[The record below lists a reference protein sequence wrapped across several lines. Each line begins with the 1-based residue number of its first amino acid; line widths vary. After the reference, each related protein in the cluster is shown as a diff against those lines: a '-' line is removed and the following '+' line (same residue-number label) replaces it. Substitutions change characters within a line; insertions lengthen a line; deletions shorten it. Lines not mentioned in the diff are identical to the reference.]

1 VPKVE
6 RGRNL
11 VLALEREGFEDELG
25 DREALGEE
33 ILLRLW
39 RGREGV
45 FYDCVERGGLDGVEV
60 AITPAD
66 EQMDR

>member
-1 VPKVE
+1 MPKVE

-11 VLALEREGFEDELG
+11 VIALEREGLEDELG
-25 DREALGEE
+25 DREALRKE
-33 ILLRLW
+33 ILGW
-39 RGREGV
+39 RRGWVGV
-45 FYDCVERGGLDGVEV
+45 LYDCVERGGLDGVEV

>member
-1 VPKVE
+1 MPKVE

-11 VLALEREGFEDELG
+11 VIALEREGLEDELG
-25 DREALGEE
+25 DREALTKE
-33 ILLRLW
+33 ILGWW
-39 RGREGV
+39 RGLV
-45 FYDCVERGGLDGVEV
+45 SVLYDCVERGGLDGVEV